1 MSVLVFF
8 TLDQRFFLLFI
19 LDMVNS
25 PKRLP
30 TSETVPTH
38 QAGMKTSG
46 AVPSSVAPWQD
57 APPVPF
63 LLEEN
68 AAAAPDEM
76 ASQCPQQ

>member
-1 MSVLVFF
+1 MSVPVFF

-30 TSETVPTH
+30 TSKKVPTH
-38 QAGMKTSG
+38 GMKTSG

-68 AAAAPDEM
+68 AAAVPDEM